1 MLERRGSIPVAKSMD
16 ACCVSRIASIHKK
29 IDRISWSRLRN
40 SLPSESNFNHS
51 PFDFGSS
58 DPESPPSNKMP
69 FLGILD
75 DKKLPHIPGTVILE
89 ETAAHSQELTGG
101 LKHGTGRNANIVL
114 IPQPSNDPND
124 PLNWPQS
131 KKLTALGITCI
142 GAVLYAAVVSAM
154 LNAAFFNM
162 SIEINTTIPKLVQ
175 TSGYQTLVIGVT
187 GPLFS
192 ALSRKWGNRAIFVIA
207 AVMCLV
213 ANIVGS
219 CVKTYEGVLASRIL
233 QGFAIAPYES
243 LIFTLISDMFF
254 VHERGLYASIINFI
268 LAGISNL
275 TGVVAGP
282 IASNLGW
289 SWL

>member
-1 MLERRGSIPVAKSMD
+1 MKPFSLE
-16 ACCVSRIASIHKK
+16 
-29 IDRISWSRLRN
+29 LQ
-40 SLPSESNFNHS
+40 
-51 PFDFGSS
+51 DFGSS
-58 DPESPPSNKMP
+58 NTQIEFSFGSSYLQTSGNMP
-69 FLGILD
+69 FLGILED
-75 DKKLPHIPGTVILE
+75 NKLPHIPGTVILE
-89 ETAAHSQELTGG
+89 ETAAQSQELTGG
-101 LKHGTGRNANIVL
+101 LKHGTGRNANVVL
-114 IPQPSNDPND
+114 VPQPSNDPND

-154 LNAAFFNM
+154 LNSAFFEM

-175 TSGYQTLVIGVT
+175 TSGYQTLVIGIT

-192 ALSRKWGNRAIFVIA
+192 ALSRKWGNRAIFVLA
-207 AVMCLV
+207 SVMCLV

-233 QGFAIAPYES
+233 QGFAIAPFES